1 MRCLRSS
8 SGCKILVSSISMVLL
23 KPKVNFFCILVHN
36 FLRGMTPEDA
46 ELQYL
51 DNARKLPLYG
61 VDLHT
66 AVVCT
71 VLILIPLATHKLKNI
86 MSSSCHNRNQHH
98 KTYGGHP
105 TILLCVYESTPLFL
119 T

>member
-1 MRCLRSS
+1 MRSLHGLAEAPKMRCLRSS

-23 KPKVNFFCILVHN
+23 KPKVNFFGIFVHN
-36 FLRGMTPEDA
+36 FRRGMTPEDA

-71 VLILIPLATHKLKNI
+71 VL
-86 MSSSCHNRNQHH
+86 
-98 KTYGGHP
+98 
-105 TILLCVYESTPLFL
+105 F
-119 T
+119 

>member
-1 MRCLRSS
+1 MLRALKELRNEGRNEVKWGMRSLHGLAEAQKIRCLQSS

-23 KPKVNFFCILVHN
+23 KPKVNFFGIFVHN
-36 FLRGMTPEDA
+36 FRRGMTPEDA

-71 VLILIPLATHKLKNI
+71 VL
-86 MSSSCHNRNQHH
+86 
-98 KTYGGHP
+98 
-105 TILLCVYESTPLFL
+105 F
-119 T
+119 

>member
-1 MRCLRSS
+1 M
-8 SGCKILVSSISMVLL
+8 
-23 KPKVNFFCILVHN
+23 FFCILVHN

-71 VLILIPLATHKLKNI
+71 VL
-86 MSSSCHNRNQHH
+86 
-98 KTYGGHP
+98 
-105 TILLCVYESTPLFL
+105 F
-119 T
+119 